1 MTQGFG
7 NTEVINTWTAL
18 RPSPRQPC
26 VIPKR
31 RSRAT
36 VRLLLLSDDSF
47 LSGGWQ
53 VSQKKFPGK
62 ETFGKMVYGDST
74 DTEIDFKVLAF
85 ISY

>member
-1 MTQGFG
+1 M
-7 NTEVINTWTAL
+7 
-18 RPSPRQPC
+18 S
-26 VIPKR
+26 
-31 RSRAT
+31 
-36 VRLLLLSDDSF
+36 LLLLSDDSF